1 MEPQK
6 LKVLKK
12 FKKGGMS
19 KTRKGEEDFTTKKT
33 SKDFNR
39 GGKREKT
46 PEESKVKRRP
56 FPYYLKP
63 KSEKNKK

>member
-1 MEPQK
+1 MEAQK

-12 FKKGGMS
+12 FRKGGMS

-39 GGKREKT
+39 GGKRQKT
-46 PEESKVKRRP
+46 PEGSKVKRRP
-56 FPYYLKP
+56 FPYVRP
-63 KSEKNKK
+63 KSEKKKK

>member
-39 GGKREKT
+39 AGMRQKT
-46 PEESKVKRRP
+46 PEGSKVKRRP
-56 FPYYLKP
+56 FPYVKP

>member
-12 FKKGGMS
+12 FKKGSMS

-46 PEESKVKRRP
+46 AEGSKVKRRP
-56 FPYYLKP
+56 FPYVKP
-63 KSEKNKK
+63 KSEKKKK

>member
-12 FKKGGMS
+12 FRKGGMS

-39 GGKREKT
+39 NSKRQKA
-46 PEESKVKRRP
+46 PEGSMIKRRP
-56 FPYYLKP
+56 FPYIKP
-63 KSEKNKK
+63 KSEKKKK

>member
-1 MEPQK
+1 MEAQK

-12 FKKGGMS
+12 FRKGGMS
-19 KTRKGEEDFTTKKT
+19 KTRKGEKDFTTKQS

-46 PEESKVKRRP
+46 PEGSKVKRRP
-56 FPYYLKP
+56 FPYVRP
-63 KSEKNKK
+63 KTVKKKK

>member
-19 KTRKGEEDFTTKKT
+19 KTRQGEEDFTTKKS

-39 GGKREKT
+39 GGKRQKT
-46 PEESKVKRRP
+46 PEGSKVKRRP
-56 FPYYLKP
+56 FPYVKP
-63 KSEKNKK
+63 KSEKKKK

>member
-39 GGKREKT
+39 NSMRQKT
-46 PEESKVKRRP
+46 PEGSKVKRRP
-56 FPYYLKP
+56 FPYVRP
-63 KSEKNKK
+63 KSVKKKK